1 MRRLHSLLQLPLLL
15 AGATSCLAGVAGSA
29 AAHEPPNVQAVSWML
44 IDGESEQI
52 LAEHNADAER
62 QPASLTKLMTAYI
75 VLRALRNGTLR
86 WDEKVRVSTSDVGEV
101 GGDEA
106 KMYLAPGQLV
116 PIKDLV
122 QGLIVASAN
131 DAAMVLA
138 ERVGGSLSGFE
149 QLMNDTARQLGMQHT
164 HFSTPSGITTP
175 GNYSTARDLSTLALR
190 LTRDFPEYY
199 EYSSEQH
206 FAYGKFAKRNKNW
219 LLGMDPSVDGLKT
232 GHTKAAGYCI
242 VATARRPQVAPAM
255 ERRVFAI
262 VLGAPTA
269 ATRISSAGTL
279 LNYAFSSYKDYPA
292 SRESGHRF
300 VTRALEP
307 S

>member
-15 AGATSCLAGVAGSA
+15 VGATSCLAGVAGNA
-29 AAHEPPNVQAVSWML
+29 AAHEPPNVQAVSWMV

-52 LAEHNADAER
+52 LAEHDADVER

-75 VLRALRNGTLR
+75 VLRALRNQTLH
-86 WDEKVRVSTSDVGEV
+86 WDEKVRIGASDVGAV
-101 GGDEA
+101 RGDEA
-106 KMYLAPGQLV
+106 KMYLVPGQV
-116 PIKDLV
+116 VSIKDLI

-138 ERVGGSLSGFE
+138 RHVGGSLSGFE
-149 QLMNDTARQLGMQHT
+149 QMMNDTARQLGMRHT

-175 GNYSTARDLSTLALR
+175 GNYSTVRDLSTLALR
-190 LTRDFPEYY
+190 LTKDFPEYY
-199 EYSSEQH
+199 GYSSEQH

-242 VATARRPQVAPAM
+242 VATAKRRQVEPPM

-269 ATRISSAGTL
+269 TARISGAGTL
-279 LNYAFSSYKDYPA
+279 LNYAFSSYKDYPT
-292 SRESGHRF
+292 SRESEHHF
-300 VTRALEP
+300 VTRAVAP
-307 S
+307 N